1 MSADNPLNQGWEF
14 GSDPLENRCGS
25 IPNFL
30 LRKRG
35 SGGTEERKRKPLGH
49 AGNRCLCCHLP
60 PMLSLEGRLI

>member
-30 LRKRG
+30 LHKRG
-35 SGGTEERKRKPLGH
+35 IRAARKSGK
-49 AGNRCLCCHLP
+49 ASLP
-60 PMLSLEGRLI
+60 AMPETADFIVTCRPCSAYKGA